1 MEPRLNFYKASPD
14 AAKALMALETALSHL
29 SHLSIEPLLM
39 DLVKLRASQ
48 INGCAY
54 CVDIHTRDARQKGE
68 TERRLYAIAV
78 WRDTPFFTPRE
89 RAALAWTE
97 ALTRLPETH
106 APYADYAQMRE
117 QFSEKESVDLTLV
130 ISTINVWNRFG
141 VGYRL
146 APAA

>member
-1 MEPRLNFYKASPD
+1 MEQRLNFYKASPD
-14 AAKALMALETALSHL
+14 AAKALMALETALSR
-29 SHLSIEPLLM
+29 LSIEPLLM

-54 CVDIHTRDARQKGE
+54 CVDMHTRDARQKGE
-68 TERRLYAIAV
+68 SERRLYAISV
-78 WRDTPFFTPRE
+78 WRETPFFTARE

-97 ALTRLPETH
+97 ALTRLPDTH
-106 APYADYAQMRE
+106 APDADYAQMRE

-141 VGYRL
+141 VGYRM